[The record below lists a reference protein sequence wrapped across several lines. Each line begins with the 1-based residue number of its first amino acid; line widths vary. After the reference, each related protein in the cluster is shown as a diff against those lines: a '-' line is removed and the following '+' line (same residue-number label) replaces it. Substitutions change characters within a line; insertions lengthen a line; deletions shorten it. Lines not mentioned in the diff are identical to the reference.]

1 VTITALKIHNRSVRA
16 ATNGLHVNGVI
27 QFEGAW
33 IKRPVTQG
41 GELRV
46 PVFEAPN
53 VRGIVRRSAFS
64 FQVRVAFAAGPIAYR
79 AYVYATAMLAVAR
92 GAFRS
97 FDLIVVM
104 DRAVVAA

>member
-1 VTITALKIHNRSVRA
+1 M
-16 ATNGLHVNGVI
+16 I
-27 QFEGAW
+27 QFEGPW
-33 IKRPVTQG
+33 IIRPVAQR

-53 VRGIVRRSAFS
+53 VRCIGCRSGFR
-64 FQVRVAFAAGPIAYR
+64 FQVRVAFAADPIAYR
-79 AYVYATAMLAVAR
+79 AYVYATAMLAVAH

-104 DRAVVAA
+104 DRAVVTA